1 MYRFYLEKEGESIKQ
16 VKIQLFL
23 LFEMLSSLFKTL
35 PTVLKNV
42 RIYYDF

>member
-1 MYRFYLEKEGESIKQ
+1 MYRFYLEKDESIKQ
-16 VKIQLFL
+16 VKIHLFL
-23 LFEMLSSLFKTL
+23 LFEILSSLFKTL

>member
-1 MYRFYLEKEGESIKQ
+1 MIYRYYLEKCESIKQ
-16 VKIQLFL
+16 VEIHLFL
-23 LFEMLSSLFKTL
+23 LFEILSFQFKTL